1 MQKHRISTNL
11 GIDQKITVELK
22 QDFDVLEI
30 LSLKFSQ
37 QEIYTSI
44 CSDYGVVCGRVTAN
58 NGFGLG
64 NARVSIFIPLSAE
77 DEEDPVIS
85 SLYPYKEVTD
95 KDDNNYRYN
104 LLPSRQQ
111 HGGHAATGTFPD
123 QSDILTRE
131 EVLEVYEKYYKFTVK
146 TNPAGDFM
154 IWGVPVGNQ
163 TIHVDVDLSDI
174 GCFSLR
180 PYDLQR
186 LGIGVDGFKNKY
198 SFKSSEDLDS
208 LPQIVSF
215 DKLIEVY
222 PFWGNEELCEIG
234 ITRTDFDL
242 SDRGVNI
249 KPTAYLIGGVY
260 TDNGKNSINKNCTPK
275 AKMGRK
281 CDLTAKSAN
290 IEAIRFLPIKD
301 DTGKPY
307 LEYLPIDEDVPD
319 DGGFVLPLEMNM
331 DYIITNEFGEN
342 EYTNDFN
349 KGIATS
355 ACYRFRFNLNDK
367 GVERARNNADYLVPN
382 IREYHTGTPITNQN
396 IDNKSYYFGTEW
408 SGYPTNAV
416 SVSSNHGILYNEGG
430 QFYPRDYFYR
440 FNYNKVYTVSSL
452 QSSYVNNGVFG
463 KNQYLG
469 LKELVPSEE
478 EDCADNVTPPVNFGT
493 KNYTFPLLISDV
505 LLSIENL
512 FNIVTLLFFNVL
524 SKLFISIGQSFQDTC
539 FLGIC
544 PLGGLGR
551 WMRTVGYSLM
561 DTGQKGLPL
570 IAYPECDECSTT
582 ALTSDGGGDSDYCV
596 VGEINFLVTDFGV
609 LANPLG
615 IITGTTPDGYI
626 TFTQP
631 TNEQCTG
638 ATTPTSIDNFLGIQ
652 QNYGIKTNSGVFPL
666 DALNTPG
673 GFFIKYYTLQG
684 QDLLVFND
692 PSNSFVVQEGRFT
705 YDIVSL
711 NYGVNGP
718 ITGSTITLEEGCGIY
733 DTPYDESLISL
744 YYTQTGLTEGSRG
757 AILPTGYTAGTD
769 VVATNV
775 SDTDGYALPNA
786 YNSKTFTRKT
796 ISGKSEFFNGI
807 FFIVPGSQS
816 NTRLLDIL
824 KEYYR
829 RKRVGKLFCGGIVNY
844 GFIDNWLSGSLYFFQ
859 FKAKKVNRG
868 IESVIKYCRNV
879 VRFVEGPN
887 RFYYRSA
894 FSSSDGS
901 TFTRSNNILGFPTTI
916 VDLGPRDEF
925 IKEIC
930 IDKNLDPNCS
940 VSRSIGPTSFKSF
953 GELMGLAINY
963 RMDVSN
969 NTFNINNFFSNSG
982 FTGQSFNNVFDGDLL
997 QLISINN
1004 EAGIE
1009 EFDLQNPKYIGYS
1022 YQILDPDLYPQVF
1035 KIGYTGGTSG
1045 YWGPLPVTLELDED
1059 GERVRLCLNE
1069 PGRLTESSQKVPFY
1083 LWNKKGTGFGGTS
1096 EATSDDQSWD
1106 YTTPISIANGNLQ
1119 PLQGMTYGYTLTG
1132 GTNDSSDQYLLLP
1145 MTNTFSGLTISGM
1158 NLTNEIEFDVIY
1170 SGSSTGYTQYDSEY
1184 PGYTVLRVTGGT
1196 INDPTSGTL
1205 HIRYGTAGTWQT
1217 IPWNTGVDF
1226 ILPQRQDYYN
1236 GDKQILSTP
1245 FQFYFGL
1252 KAGKTGLDKFIDLFG
1267 PKGAFP
1273 PTE

>member
-1 MQKHRISTNL
+1 MMQKHRISTNL

-44 CSDYGVVCGRVTAN
+44 CSDYGVVCGRITAN

-64 NARVSIFIPLSAE
+64 NARVSIFIPLSTE

-111 HGGHAATGTFPD
+111 HGGHAPTGTFPD
-123 QSDILTRE
+123 QSEILSRE

-198 SFKSSEDLDS
+198 TFKSSEDLDS

-242 SDRGVNI
+242 SERGVNI

-260 TDNGKNSINKNCTPK
+260 TDNGKNAINKNSTPRK
-275 AKMGRK
+275 KMGRK

-331 DYIITNEFGEN
+331 DYIVTNEFGEN

-382 IREYHTGTPITNQN
+382 IREFQN
-396 IDNKSYYFGTEW
+396 DIDSSYYFGIDW
-408 SGYPTNAV
+408 SGYPQNAV
-416 SVSSNHGILYNEGG
+416 SVNSDYGILYNEDG
-430 QFYPRDYFYR
+430 QFNPRDYFYR
-440 FNYNKVYTVSSL
+440 FNYNKVYTISSL
-452 QSSYVNNGVFG
+452 QSSYVKEGFFG
-463 KNQYLG
+463 REQFLG
-469 LKELVPSEE
+469 LKELVPAEE
-478 EDCADNVTPPVNFGT
+478 EDCADNETPPVNFGI
-493 KNYTFPLLISDV
+493 KNYTFTLLIADFLLSLDYIIKWITLQALNFLVKDV
-505 LLSIENL
+505 L
-512 FNIVTLLFFNVL
+512 
-524 SKLFISIGQSFQDTC
+524 G
-539 FLGIC
+539 
-544 PLGGLGR
+544 PLGEIIIDLGGGR
-551 WMRTVGYSLM
+551 SIRRAASLLQINN
-561 DTGQKGLPL
+561 TTKLSL
-570 IAYPECDECSTT
+570 VNFPECEECSTE
-582 ALTSDGGGDSDYCV
+582 DIVVGGGGDTAPLVNCKVAEITLTGITTNTFDRIIELGNSINNITGFTGNTYCINQGATAVNDFSELTADQTLYALQFGDRVMFLDPSLGGSYIYEDAGVYKLNDRDFLFNQNIEYV
-596 VGEINFLVTDFGV
+596 VSVRKIGVFETDP
-609 LANPLG
+609 N
-615 IITGTTPDGYI
+615 IITGTTEVACDLYDTLYDETLATGYFV
-626 TFTQP
+626 TSGGGRTYKP
-631 TNEQCTG
+631 TLSIGDDVQSTLISGNATSVSGSDPYGPPINGLAQCRDMESEVFYLHT
-638 ATTPTSIDNFLGIQ
+638 ATPSKRSEFAN
-652 QNYGIKTNSGVFPL
+652 GVF
-666 DALNTPG
+666 
-673 GFFIKYYTLQG
+673 Y
-684 QDLLVFND
+684 
-692 PSNSFVVQEGRFT
+692 
-705 YDIVSL
+705 
-711 NYGVNGP
+711 
-718 ITGSTITLEEGCGIY
+718 
-733 DTPYDESLISL
+733 
-744 YYTQTGLTEGSRG
+744 
-757 AILPTGYTAGTD
+757 
-769 VVATNV
+769 
-775 SDTDGYALPNA
+775 
-786 YNSKTFTRKT
+786 
-796 ISGKSEFFNGI
+796 
-807 FFIVPGSQS
+807 IVPGTQS
-816 NTRLLDIL
+816 SARLSALL
-824 KEYYR
+824 REYYR
-829 RKRVGKLFCGGIVNY
+829 RKRVGKMFCGGIVNY
-844 GFIDNWLSGSLYFFQ
+844 SFIDNWLSGSLYFFQ
-859 FKAKKVNRG
+859 FKAKKVSRG
-868 IESVIKYCRNV
+868 VESLIKYCRDV
-879 VRFVEGPN
+879 VRFVN
-887 RFYYRSA
+887 SQQRFYYRSA
-894 FSSSDGS
+894 YTTNGT
-901 TFTRSNNILGFPTTI
+901 TFTRINKTLGRPTTI

-940 VSRSIGPTSFKSF
+940 VARSVGSTSFKSF

-969 NTFNINNFFSNSG
+969 ATFGLDNFFDNAG

-997 QLISINN
+997 QLISINS

-1009 EFDLQNPKYIGYS
+1009 EFDLQSPKYIGYS
-1022 YQILDPDLYPQVF
+1022 YQFLDPETYPDVF
-1035 KIGYTGGTSG
+1035 KKDG
-1045 YWGPLPVTLELDED
+1045 YWGPLPVTMELDED

-1083 LWNKKGTGFGGTS
+1083 LWDKKGTGFGGNS
-1096 EATSDDQSWD
+1096 ESTSDDQSWD
-1106 YTTPISIANGNLQ
+1106 YGSIQLQ
-1119 PLQGMTYGYTLTG
+1119 PLQGMTYGYKFTG
-1132 GTNDSSDQYLLLP
+1132 STNDTSDKFLLLP
-1145 MTNTFSGLTISGM
+1145 MTNTFGGLT
-1158 NLTNEIEFDVIY
+1158 LTTIGVDNPVEFDVI
-1170 SGSSTGYTQYDSEY
+1170 STTDNHTTYNSEY
-1184 PGYTVLRVTGGT
+1184 PGFTYLFANSET
-1196 INDPTSGTL
+1196 NPTSGTL
-1205 HIRYGTAGTWQT
+1205 YIRVGNAGNDGVTGWQ
-1217 IPWNTGVDF
+1217 IISWNQNVDF
-1226 ILPQRQDYYN
+1226 ILPQREDYYD
-1236 GDKQILSTP
+1236 GTKQILSTP

>member
-1 MQKHRISTNL
+1 MIQKHRISTKL
-11 GIDQKITVELK
+11 GVNQKITVELK
-22 QDFDVLEI
+22 QNFDVLEI

-64 NARVSIFIPLSAE
+64 NARVSIFIPLSTE

-95 KDDNNYRYN
+95 KDDSNYRYN

-123 QSDILTRE
+123 QSEILSRE
-131 EVLEVYEKYYKFTVK
+131 EVLEVYEKYYKYTVK
-146 TNPAGDFM
+146 TNSAGDFM
-154 IWGVPVGNQ
+154 IWGVPVGPQ

-180 PYDLQR
+180 PYDFQR

-198 SFKSSEDLDS
+198 TFKSSDDIDS

-215 DKLIEVY
+215 DKIIEVY
-222 PFWGNEELCEIG
+222 PFWGNEDLCEIG
-234 ITRTDFDL
+234 ITRSDFDL
-242 SDRGVNI
+242 SEKGVNI

-260 TDNGKNSINKNCTPK
+260 TDNAKNSINKNCTPRP
-275 AKMGRK
+275 KMGRK
-281 CDLTAKSAN
+281 CDLSAKSAN

-301 DTGKPY
+301 DNNRPY

-382 IREYHTGTPITNQN
+382 IREYQN
-396 IDNKSYYFGTEW
+396 DIDSSYYFGTEW
-408 SGYPTNAV
+408 SGYPLNSV
-416 SVSSNHGILYNEGG
+416 SVNSNHGILYNEGG

-452 QSSYVNNGVFG
+452 QSSYINNGVFG

-478 EDCADNVTPPVNFGT
+478 EDCTDNVTPPVNFGT
-493 KNYTFPLLISDV
+493 KNYTFTLLISDF
-505 LLSIENL
+505 LLSLDYIIKWL
-512 FNIVTLLFFNVL
+512 VL
-524 SKLFISIGQSFQDTC
+524 QALNFLVKDILGPLAEKLIDYGAKT
-539 FLGIC
+539 
-544 PLGGLGR
+544 PGR
-551 WMRTVGYSLM
+551 ALRTSTSRLQINNTAKLSL
-561 DTGQKGLPL
+561 
-570 IAYPECDECSTT
+570 INYPECDECDTGDLSS
-582 ALTSDGGGDSDYCV
+582 AGGGGD
-596 VGEINFLVTDFGV
+596 
-609 LANPLG
+609 
-615 IITGTTPDGYI
+615 TTPKV
-626 TFTQP
+626 T
-631 TNEQCTG
+631 CKV
-638 ATTPTSIDNFLGIQ
+638 ATL
-652 QNYGIKTNSGVFPL
+652 KL
-666 DALNTPG
+666 
-673 GFFIKYYTLQG
+673 
-684 QDLLVFND
+684 
-692 PSNSFVVQEGRFT
+692 
-705 YDIVSL
+705 
-711 NYGVNGP
+711 
-718 ITGSTITLEEGCGIY
+718 TGSTDNSFDRFLPLTGLTKYTGYTSPTCNTATFINDDDYLTLTTTQTSYVLEYNGTEIYIDDTAYGVSYIFLSGSTYYLNDRDGIFISPTEYTVNIRQIGQFETTSTNSPVALESGCEIY
-733 DTPYDESLISL
+733 DTLYDETLATGYFVSA
-744 YYTQTGLTEGSRG
+744 GLTRTYKPTLSAGDNVVSTLIAGEGTGVAGSDPVG
-757 AILPTGYTAGTD
+757 PPTNGLSQCRDMGSEDRYLFTATP
-769 VVATNV
+769 
-775 SDTDGYALPNA
+775 SY
-786 YNSKTFTRKT
+786 R
-796 ISGKSEFFNGI
+796 SEFANGV
-807 FFIVPGSQS
+807 FYIVPGTQS
-816 NTRLLDIL
+816 STRLTNVL

-829 RKRVGKLFCGGIVNY
+829 RKRIGKLFCGGIVNY

-859 FKAKKVNRG
+859 FKAKKVSKG
-868 IESVIKYCRNV
+868 IETAIKYCRNV
-879 VRFVEGPN
+879 VRFVNGQQ

-894 FSSSDGS
+894 FSSSDGL
-901 TFTRSNNILGFPTTI
+901 TFTRSNSILGFPTTI

-969 NTFNINNFFSNSG
+969 NTFNINNFFDNAG

-1022 YQILDPDLYPQVF
+1022 YQILDPDLYPNVF
-1035 KIGYTGGTSG
+1035 KKDGYN
-1045 YWGPLPVTLELDED
+1045 GPLPVTLELDED

-1083 LWNKKGTGFGGTS
+1083 LWNKKGTGFGGTT

-1145 MTNTFSGLTISGM
+1145 MTNDFDGLTISGM
-1158 NLTNEIEFDVIY
+1158 NLTNEIEFDVIIP
-1170 SGSSTGYTQYDSEY
+1170 SGSTHTTYDSEY
-1184 PGYTVLRVTGGT
+1184 PGYTVLKSSS
-1196 INDPTSGTL
+1196 NDIDTPTSGTL
-1205 HIRYGTAGTWQT
+1205 YIRYGTAGTWQE

-1226 ILPQRQDYYN
+1226 ILPKRRDYYN
-1236 GDKQILSTP
+1236 GNKQILSTP

-1273 PTE
+1273 SAE

>member
-1 MQKHRISTNL
+1 MQSHRISTNI
-11 GIDQKITVELK
+11 GEDQLVTVELK
-22 QDFDVLEI
+22 QDYDLLEI

-37 QEIYTSI
+37 QDVYTSL
-44 CSDYGVVCGRVTAN
+44 CSDYGVVCGRISVN
-58 NGFGLG
+58 NGLG
-64 NARVSIFIPLSAE
+64 IPNARVSIFVPQKDIHAN
-77 DEEDPVIS
+77 DPVIS
-85 SLYPYKEVTD
+85 LLYPYTSVSD
-95 KDDNNYRYN
+95 KDENGYRYN

-111 HGGHAATGTFPD
+111 HSGQEATGTFPD
-123 QSDILTRE
+123 QRDILTRE
-131 EVLEVYEKYYKFTVK
+131 EYLEVYEHYYSYTVK
-146 TNPAGDFM
+146 TNNSGDFM
-154 IWGVPVGNQ
+154 IWGVPLGHQ
-163 TIHVDVDLSDI
+163 TIHIDVDLSDI

-180 PYDLQR
+180 PNDFIRQ
-186 LGIGVDGFKNKY
+186 GMGVDKFKNSYK
-198 SFKSSEDLDS
+198 FKASNDLS
-208 LPQIVSF
+208 ALPQIVSF
-215 DKLIEVY
+215 DKSIEVY
-222 PFWGNEELCEIG
+222 PFWGNVELCDIG

-242 SDRGVNI
+242 SDKGVNI

-260 TDNGKNSINKNCTPK
+260 TDNGKNAINKNCTPK

-281 CDLTAKSAN
+281 CDLATKSAN

-301 DTGKPY
+301 DAGKPY

-319 DGGFVLPLEMNM
+319 DGGFVLPVEMNM
-331 DYIITNEFGEN
+331 DYLITNEFGEN
-342 EYTNDFN
+342 EYTNDSN
-349 KGIATS
+349 RGVATS

-367 GVERARNNADYLVPN
+367 GTERARNNADYLIPN
-382 IREYHTGTPITNQN
+382 IREYADD
-396 IDNKSYYFGTEW
+396 IDRSYYFGTEW
-408 SGYPTNAV
+408 SGYPSNAV
-416 SVSSNHGILYNEGG
+416 STNSNHGILYNEGG

-452 QSSYVNNGVFG
+452 QSSYVNNGIFG

-478 EDCADNVTPPVNFGT
+478 EDCSENLTPPVNFGT

-505 LLSIENL
+505 LLAIENL

-524 SKLFISIGQSFQDTC
+524 SKLFISIGTSFENTC

-596 VGEINFLVTDFGV
+596 VGEVKFLVTDFGI
-609 LANPLG
+609 LANPVG
-615 IITGTTPDGYI
+615 IITGATSNGYL

-631 TNEQCTG
+631 TNGQCTS
-638 ATTPTSIDNFLGIQ
+638 ATTPTGIDNFLSIQ
-652 QNYGIKTNSGVFPL
+652 QNYGIKTDSGTFPL
-666 DALNTPG
+666 SALDTAG
-673 GFFIKYYTLQG
+673 GFFIKYYSFDG
-684 QDLLVFND
+684 NNLLVFND
-692 PSNSFVVQEGRFT
+692 PSNSFIVQEGTFT

-711 NYGVNGP
+711 NYGVNGA
-718 ITGSTITLEEGCGIY
+718 ITGSVVTLEEGCGLY
-733 DTPYDESLISL
+733 DTPYNESLISL
-744 YYTQTGLTEGSRG
+744 YYTQTGITEGSRG
-757 AILPTGYTAGTD
+757 GVTTISAGTD

-775 SDTDGYALPNA
+775 SDTDGYALPTS
-786 YNSKTFTRKT
+786 YNSKTFTRTT
-796 ISGKSEFFNGI
+796 ISGKSEFTNGI
-807 FFIVPGSQS
+807 FFIVPGAQS
-816 NTRLLDIL
+816 NTRLLNIL
-824 KEYYR
+824 KEYYL

-868 IESVIKYCRNV
+868 VEAEIKYCRNV
-879 VRFVEGPN
+879 VRFVN
-887 RFYYRSA
+887 SQQRFYYRSG
-894 FSSSDGS
+894 FSSSNGL
-901 TFTRSNNILGFPTTI
+901 TFSRSNNIIGFPTTI

-930 IDKNLDPNCS
+930 IDKILDPNCS

-953 GELMGLAINY
+953 GELLGLAINY

-969 NTFNINNFFSNSG
+969 NTFGVDNFFDNAG
-982 FTGQSFNNVFDGDLL
+982 FTGQSFNKVFDGDLL

-1022 YQILDPDLYPQVF
+1022 YQILDPDLYPNVF
-1035 KIGYTGGTSG
+1035 KKDGY
-1045 YWGPLPVTLELDED
+1045 YGPLPVTLELDED
-1059 GERVRLCLNE
+1059 GERVRSCLNE
-1069 PGRLTESSQKVPFY
+1069 PGRLGWDSDTYGSSQRVPFY

-1119 PLQGMTYGYTLTG
+1119 PLQGMTYGYSLTG
-1132 GTNDSSDQYLLLP
+1132 TDDDPSDKYLLLP
-1145 MTNTFSGLTISGM
+1145 MTNTFSGLTLSGM
-1158 NLTNEIEFDVIY
+1158 NLTNDIEFDNIIP
-1170 SGSSTGYTQYDSEY
+1170 STSTHTLYDSQY
-1184 PGYTVLRVTGGT
+1184 PGYTVLKSSSNEV
-1196 INDPTSGTL
+1196 INPTSGTL
-1205 HIRYGTAGTWQT
+1205 YIRYGAAGTWQE
-1217 IPWNTGVDF
+1217 ISWNTGVDF
-1226 ILPQRQDYYN
+1226 ILPQRQDYYS
-1236 GDKQILSTP
+1236 GSKQILSTP

-1273 PTE
+1273 NPVE

>member
-44 CSDYGVVCGRVTAN
+44 CSDYGVVCGRITAN

-64 NARVSIFIPLSAE
+64 NARVSIFIPLDTE
-77 DEEDPVIS
+77 DENDPVIS
-85 SLYPYKEVTD
+85 KLYPYKEVTD

-123 QSDILTRE
+123 QSEILSRE
-131 EVLEVYEKYYKFTVK
+131 EVLEVYEKYYKYTVK
-146 TNPAGDFM
+146 TNPSGDFM
-154 IWGVPVGNQ
+154 IWGVPVGSQ

-186 LGIGVDGFKNKY
+186 LGIGTDGFKNKY

-208 LPQIVSF
+208 LPQIVTF
-215 DKLIEVY
+215 DKVIEVY

-260 TDNGKNSINKNCTPK
+260 TDNGKNAINKNCTPRK
-275 AKMGRK
+275 KMGRK
-281 CDLTAKSAN
+281 CDLVSKSAN

-301 DTGKPY
+301 ELNRPY
-307 LEYLPIDEDVPD
+307 LEYLPIDEDIPD

-331 DYIITNEFGEN
+331 DYVITNEFGEN

-382 IREYHTGTPITNQN
+382 IREFQN
-396 IDNKSYYFGTEW
+396 DIDSSYYFGTEW
-408 SGYPTNAV
+408 SGYPQNAV
-416 SVSSNHGILYNEGG
+416 SINSDYGILYNEGG
-430 QFYPRDYFYR
+430 QFNPRDYFYR
-440 FNYNKVYTVSSL
+440 FNYNKVYTISSL

-478 EDCADNVTPPVNFGT
+478 EDCSENVTPPVNFGT
-493 KNYTFPLLISDV
+493 KNYTFTLLISDF
-505 LLSIENL
+505 LLSLDYIIKW
-512 FNIVTLLFFNVL
+512 IVLQALNFLVKDVLGPLGELLIDYGAKSAGRSLRRSTSLLQINNT
-524 SKLFISIGQSFQDTC
+524 SKL
-539 FLGIC
+539 
-544 PLGGLGR
+544 
-551 WMRTVGYSLM
+551 SL
-561 DTGQKGLPL
+561 
-570 IAYPECDECSTT
+570 INYPECDECDTGD
-582 ALTSDGGGDSDYCV
+582 LTSAGGGGDIPPQVNCKV
-596 VGEINFLVTDFGV
+596 
-609 LANPLG
+609 
-615 IITGTTPDGYI
+615 
-626 TFTQP
+626 
-631 TNEQCTG
+631 
-638 ATTPTSIDNFLGIQ
+638 AT
-652 QNYGIKTNSGVFPL
+652 IKL
-666 DALNTPG
+666 
-673 GFFIKYYTLQG
+673 
-684 QDLLVFND
+684 
-692 PSNSFVVQEGRFT
+692 
-705 YDIVSL
+705 
-711 NYGVNGP
+711 
-718 ITGSTITLEEGCGIY
+718 TGSTDNTYDRLLPLSDLLKYTGYTSPTCDTATFIDNDDYSSLLANQTLYVLEYNGSVIFMDDTSYGSSYILYSGSTYYLNDRDGIFTSTNVFTVNIRQISQFETNPTGSTVSLESGCEIY
-733 DTPYDESLISL
+733 DTLYDETL
-744 YYTQTGLTEGSRG
+744 
-757 AILPTGYTAGTD
+757 ATGYFVSAGADRTYKPTLTAGD
-769 VVATNV
+769 NVVSTLIAGQGTGVAGSDPYGPPINGLAQCRDMEGEVHYLFTATP
-775 SDTDGYALPNA
+775 S
-786 YNSKTFTRKT
+786 FR
-796 ISGKSEFFNGI
+796 SEFANGV
-807 FFIVPGSQS
+807 FYIVPGTQS
-816 NTRLLDIL
+816 SARLTNVL

-829 RKRVGKLFCGGIVNY
+829 RKRIGKLFCGGIVNY

-859 FKAKKVNRG
+859 FKAKKVTKG
-868 IESVIKYCRNV
+868 IETAIKYCRNV
-879 VRFVEGPN
+879 VRFVN
-887 RFYYRSA
+887 SQQRFYYRSA
-894 FSSSDGS
+894 FTNNGT
-901 TFTRSNNILGFPTTI
+901 TFTRSNGILGFPTTI

-969 NTFNINNFFSNSG
+969 NTFGIDNFFDNGG
-982 FTGQSFNNVFDGDLL
+982 FTGQSFNSVFDGDLL

-1022 YQILDPDLYPQVF
+1022 YQILDPDLYPNVF
-1035 KIGYTGGTSG
+1035 KKDGY
-1045 YWGPLPVTLELDED
+1045 YGPLPVTLELEED

-1083 LWNKKGTGFGGTS
+1083 LWDKKGTGFGGTS

-1106 YTTPISIANGNLQ
+1106 YSSIQVQ
-1119 PLQGMTYGYTLTG
+1119 PLQGMTYGYKHTASP
-1132 GTNDSSDQYLLLP
+1132 NDSSDQYLLLP
-1145 MTNTFSGLTISGM
+1145 MTNTFNGLTITGM
-1158 NLTNEIEFDVIY
+1158 NLTNEIEFDVIIP
-1170 SGSSTGYTQYDSEY
+1170 SGSTHTTYNSEY
-1184 PGYTVLRVTGGT
+1184 PGYTVLKSSSNE
-1196 INDPTSGTL
+1196 IDNPTSGTL
-1205 HIRYGTAGTWQT
+1205 YIRYGSAGTNGTVGWQT

-1226 ILPQRQDYYN
+1226 ILPQREDYYQDPN
-1236 GDKQILSTP
+1236 GTTGYERQILSTP

>member
-1 MQKHRISTNL
+1 MIQKHRISTDI
-11 GIDQKITVELK
+11 GKDQKITVELK

-37 QEIYTSI
+37 QDIYTSI

-58 NGFGLG
+58 NGFGVG
-64 NARVSIFIPLSAE
+64 NARVSIFIPLTTK

-85 SLYPYKEVTD
+85 KLYPYKEVGD
-95 KDDNNYRYN
+95 KDENNYRYN

-123 QSDILTRE
+123 QRDILTRE
-131 EVLEVYEKYYKFTVK
+131 EVLEVYEKYYRYTVK
-146 TNPAGDFM
+146 TNSAGDFM
-154 IWGVPVGNQ
+154 IWGVPIGNQ
-163 TIHVDVDLSDI
+163 TIHFDVDLSDI

-180 PYDLQR
+180 PYDFQR
-186 LGIGVDGFKNKY
+186 LGVGVDGFKNKY
-198 SFKSSEDLDS
+198 TFKSSEDLDS
-208 LPQIVSF
+208 LPQIISF

-222 PFWGNEELCEIG
+222 PFWGNEDICEIG
-234 ITRTDFDL
+234 ITRSDFDL
-242 SDRGVNI
+242 SDKGVNI

-260 TDNGKNSINKNCTPK
+260 TDNGKNAINKNCIPRK
-275 AKMGRK
+275 KMGNK
-281 CDLTAKSAN
+281 CDLSAKSAN

-301 DTGKPY
+301 KLNRPY

-342 EYTNDFN
+342 EYTNDSN

-382 IREYHTGTPITNQN
+382 IREFQTNGI
-396 IDNKSYYFGTEW
+396 IDDRSYYFGTEW
-408 SGYPTNAV
+408 SGYPQNAV
-416 SVSSNHGILYNEGG
+416 SVNSDYGILYNEGG
-430 QFYPRDYFYR
+430 QFNPRDYFYR

-452 QSSYVNNGVFG
+452 QSSYINNGVFG

-478 EDCADNVTPPVNFGT
+478 EDCSDNVTPPVNFGT
-493 KNYTFPLLISDV
+493 KNYTFTLLISDV
-505 LLSIENL
+505 LLFAEHLINL
-512 FNIVTLLFFNVL
+512 VTLTFLNALVKLLFTIGDAADFRPIRSL
-524 SKLFISIGQSFQDTC
+524 ARSIKRAAFRAQENAQRR
-539 FLGIC
+539 L
-544 PLGGLGR
+544 
-551 WMRTVGYSLM
+551 Y
-561 DTGQKGLPL
+561 L
-570 IAYPECDECSTT
+570 INYPECEECNGDNSLGTIINSGGQAGQRCSIGSVTIEGDYIENNRTLTVSTISFLAST
-582 ALTSDGGGDSDYCV
+582 VGNCSGLTTIDIVTFIQTQNNYVISSSNYGDLNLTNQFSGTPSYGTDG
-596 VGEINFLVTDFGV
+596 IT
-609 LANPLG
+609 
-615 IITGTTPDGYI
+615 ITGYTD
-626 TFTQP
+626 
-631 TNEQCTG
+631 
-638 ATTPTSIDNFLGIQ
+638 
-652 QNYGIKTNSGVFPL
+652 IKFQDDIGLFGEPFS
-666 DALNTPG
+666 
-673 GFFIKYYTLQG
+673 YTLTIRSATVTES
-684 QDLLVFND
+684 DN
-692 PSNSFVVQEGRFT
+692 
-705 YDIVSL
+705 
-711 NYGVNGP
+711 
-718 ITGSTITLEEGCGIY
+718 TITTINLEEGCDIY
-733 DTPYDESLISL
+733 DTPYDESLIT
-744 YYTQTGLTEGSRG
+744 YYYIGTGRTKVPFVSFIPGS
-757 AILPTGYTAGTD
+757 D
-769 VVATNV
+769 VTATNLSGDNGSGSNYTSTL
-775 SDTDGYALPNA
+775 SDDIFYYPNA
-786 YNSKTFTRKT
+786 GVPLVSVWEGETHERLTP
-796 ISGKSEFFNGI
+796 SGQSEFQNGV
-807 FFIVPGSQS
+807 FTVVPGAQ
-816 NTRLLDIL
+816 TTARIWEIL
-824 KEYYR
+824 REYRR

-859 FKAKKVNRG
+859 FKAKKVNKG
-868 IESVIKYCRNV
+868 IESIIKYCRNV

-894 FSSSDGS
+894 FTTNGT
-901 TFTRSNNILGFPTTI
+901 TFTRSNGILGFPTTI

-930 IDKNLDPNCS
+930 IDKSLDPNCS

-969 NTFNINNFFSNSG
+969 NTFGIDNFFDNGG
-982 FTGQSFNNVFDGDLL
+982 FTGQSFNKVFDGDLL

-1022 YQILDPDLYPQVF
+1022 YQILDPELYPNVF
-1035 KIGYTGGTSG
+1035 KKDG
-1045 YWGPLPVTLELDED
+1045 YWGPLPVTFELDED

-1083 LWNKKGTGFGGTS
+1083 LWDKKGTGFGGTS

-1106 YTTPISIANGNLQ
+1106 YNSIQLQ
-1119 PLQGMTYGYTLTG
+1119 PLQGMTYGYIHTASP
-1132 GTNDSSDQYLLLP
+1132 NDPSDQYMLLP
-1145 MTNTFSGLTISGM
+1145 ITNTFGGLTITGM
-1158 NLTNEIEFDVIY
+1158 NLTNEIEFDVIIP
-1170 SGSSTGYTQYDSEY
+1170 SGSTHTTYNSEY
-1184 PGYTVLRVTGGT
+1184 PGYTVLKSSSNEIV
-1196 INDPTSGTL
+1196 NPSSGTL
-1205 HIRYGTAGTWQT
+1205 YIRYGAAGTWQV

-1226 ILPQRQDYYN
+1226 ILPQREDYYN
-1236 GDKQILSTP
+1236 GTKQILSTP

-1273 PTE
+1273 PAE